1 MATVSKGIRF
11 SEAEME
17 AAVQIAQQKNLS
29 FNAYIRRL
37 VQRDIQKQIERKSD
51 NNQRISA
58 DIAVAIATMVLF
70 AEKQDSAARAEIE
83 LYAKPLVKKIERV
96 FDNIDVWVC

>member
-17 AAVQIAQQKNLS
+17 AAVDIAQQKNLS

-37 VQRDIQKQIERKSD
+37 VQRDIKKQMERKLD
-51 NNQRISA
+51 NNYMISA
-58 DIAVAIATMVLF
+58 DISVAIAAMVLF
-70 AEKQDSAARAEIE
+70 AEKQDRATIDEIE
-83 LYAKPLVKKIERV
+83 RYANPMAEKIERI
-96 FDNIDVWVC
+96 FDNIDI